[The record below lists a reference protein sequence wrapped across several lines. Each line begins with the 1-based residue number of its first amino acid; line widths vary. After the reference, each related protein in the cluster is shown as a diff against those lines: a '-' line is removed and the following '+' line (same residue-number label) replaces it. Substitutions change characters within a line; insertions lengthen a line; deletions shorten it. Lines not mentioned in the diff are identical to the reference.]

1 MQRQLCDA
9 FPDRSYDTPH
19 HRQTRVHRQLRDL
32 RLSRAAMGVFALE
45 CNGAFRCS
53 SRSAYSMCAYTYI
66 YVSSR
71 VYIYIHI
78 YIYKYTCIRTRV
90 RVGWGAWRASGG
102 NSFAPRSWLHAR
114 TFKCTAT
121 ARRDR
126 CCFQCAVQLSV
137 HSGFAI
143 GALLAMPSCGQ
154 ARAFQR

>member
-1 MQRQLCDA
+1 M
-9 FPDRSYDTPH
+9 
-19 HRQTRVHRQLRDL
+19 
-32 RLSRAAMGVFALE
+32 
-45 CNGAFRCS
+45 
-53 SRSAYSMCAYTYI
+53 YTH
-66 YVSSR
+66 SCKSR
-71 VYIYIHI
+71 VGGVAGFGG
-78 YIYKYTCIRTRV
+78 KLL
-90 RVGWGAWRASGG
+90 RATISDA
-102 NSFAPRSWLHAR
+102 SQVMCLPSWLHAR